1 MHHSDYNAYRLL
13 NPRGEPKTAQPY
25 LTAQA
30 LTRYREAKR
39 RKSRERLTLVCVYL
53 LTVAVL
59 AVTIGSTFI
68 AH

>member
-1 MHHSDYNAYRLL
+1 MHHSDYNAWRMM

-39 RKSRERLTLVCVYL
+39 RKARERVMIVCVYL
-53 LTVAVL
+53 LTAAVL
-59 AVTIGSTFI
+59 AVTIGSTFT
-68 AH
+68 H

>member
-1 MHHSDYNAYRLL
+1 MHHSDYNAWRMM

-39 RKSRERLTLVCVYL
+39 RKRMERLTLVCVYL
-53 LTVAVL
+53 LTAAVL
-59 AVTIGSTFI
+59 VCTIGSTFT
-68 AH
+68 AN